1 MLRPTKH
8 TELDRTVL
16 AVAAAILSCIRSK
29 KVESLPAL
37 RALVRDQSFENDILI
52 VPALNLL
59 YAFGLIE
66 YQPKADIFEYR
77 GPR

>member
-1 MLRPTKH
+1 MLSPTKH
-8 TELDRTVL
+8 TDLDRTVL
-16 AVAAAILSCIRSK
+16 AVAATLLARLRSR
-29 KVESLPAL
+29 KVESMSVL
-37 RALVRDQSFENDILI
+37 RELVRGESFENDILI

-66 YQPKADIFEYR
+66 YRPKSDIFEYR